1 MAYPGVGN
9 QLFLLKFENLTIG
22 RPFQCPLLPGPG
34 RYYTLLNRFKEA
46 YTWVLANETTP
57 IVISLKNCSSHNFF
71 GLLTDI
77 FDHFWIQVGVSL
89 PKRPYHSRLGSETV
103 INL

>member
-1 MAYPGVGN
+1 MSVTSRAGQVSMG
-9 QLFLLKFENLTIG
+9 I
-22 RPFQCPLLPGPG
+22 R
-34 RYYTLLNRFKEA
+34 LNRFKEA

-77 FDHFWIQVGVSL
+77 LTTSGFRWRFHFRNGTIIAV
-89 PKRPYHSRLGSETV
+89 
-103 INL
+103 

>member
-9 QLFLLKFENLTIG
+9 QLFL
-22 RPFQCPLLPGPG
+22 RYFQDRTG
-34 RYYTLLNRFKEA
+34 TLLNRFKEA

-57 IVISLKNCSSHNFF
+57 IVIPLTNCSSHNFF

-77 FDHFWIQVGVSL
+77 FDHFWIPVAVSLPKPAVSL
-89 PKRPYHSRLGSETV
+89 PKRPYHSRFGSETV